1 MTSGF
6 EEGWRRRFIDRGRRF
21 DDDAAIAGWTSAG
34 LGARLRNFQRVW
46 PGDRAQ
52 ALWLDAGC
60 GAGSY
65 TRYLVKSG
73 MIPIGLDYS
82 LPSVQKAQERSG
94 AGIDWMVG
102 NVKQLPLQRG
112 RLDGALCFGV
122 LQALEQPDEAVAELM
137 SVVRP
142 GGQVWVDVLNSHCLP
157 TLLQRLRA
165 KRSGQPLPLRY
176 HSAGQMK
183 ELMYRYGADEV
194 RIYRVPILPARL
206 ARLQG
211 WLESRWMRRLFRRL
225 GPLVSPFSH
234 AVLLM
239 ARRRQ
244 EPLALPAAT
253 THADS

>member
-34 LGARLRNFQRVW
+34 LAARLRNFQRVW

-65 TRYLVKSG
+65 TRYLAERGV
-73 MIPIGLDYS
+73 IPFGLDYS
-82 LPSVQKAQERSG
+82 LPSVQKARERSP
-94 AGIDWMVG
+94 AGIAWMVG

-137 SVVRP
+137 SVVKP
-142 GGQVWVDVLNSHCLP
+142 GGQVWVDVLNSQCLP
-157 TLLQRLRA
+157 TLLQGLRA
-165 KRSGQPLPLRY
+165 KRSGRPLPLRY
-176 HSAGQMK
+176 HSADRMK
-183 ELMYRYGADEV
+183 ELLRSCGADEV
-194 RIYRVPILPARL
+194 RVYWIPILPSRL
-206 ARLQG
+206 ARLQR
-211 WLESRWMRRLFRRL
+211 WIESRWLRGLLRWI
-225 GPLVSPFSH
+225 GPLASPFSH
-234 AVLLM
+234 AVLLS
-239 ARRRQ
+239 ARRRAV
-244 EPLALPAAT
+244 PALGAPT
-253 THADS
+253 EHRES